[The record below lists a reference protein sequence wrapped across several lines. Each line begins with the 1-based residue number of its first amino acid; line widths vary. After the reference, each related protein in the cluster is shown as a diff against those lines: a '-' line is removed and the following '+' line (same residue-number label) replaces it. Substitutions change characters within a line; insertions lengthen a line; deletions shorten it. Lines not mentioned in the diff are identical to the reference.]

1 MFMPHTRGTVFYA
14 PYEGYYVYVL
24 TPYEGLMFPIMF
36 PMLCFSIRGEYLCL
50 CHSLVWELSVRKL
63 CELGYAVT

>member
-14 PYEGYYVYVL
+14 PYEGYYVSVL
-24 TPYEGLMFPIMF
+24 TPYEGLMC

-50 CHSLVWELSVRKL
+50 CHSLVWELSMR
-63 CELGYAVT
+63 